1 VRYDPCALPLMLGGA
16 ATISR
21 VLLDEDKKLHVL
33 RTYHFIRQR
42 SLPQHQERQMTGAGE
57 HVCSERS
64 ACASGYSHNESTN
77 VFRSESTGCSAESV

>member
-1 VRYDPCALPLMLGGA
+1 MRYDPCALPLMLGGA

-42 SLPQHQERQMTGAGE
+42 SLPQHQERQMTGAGNMY
-57 HVCSERS
+57 VRGERL
-64 ACASGYSHNESTN
+64 APLGTVTTH
-77 VFRSESTGCSAESV
+77 VFRSESAGRSAESL